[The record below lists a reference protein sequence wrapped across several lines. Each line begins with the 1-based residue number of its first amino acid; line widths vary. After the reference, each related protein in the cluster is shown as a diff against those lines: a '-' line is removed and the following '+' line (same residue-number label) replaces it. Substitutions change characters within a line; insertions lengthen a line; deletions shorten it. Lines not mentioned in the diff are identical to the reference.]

1 MALAPISLR
10 HHKFAMFGSPF
21 NILKTFTPLRM
32 LQRIVAIVLIATMAL
47 NCATGTCHGES
58 VAGGKPLHISALDVF
73 EDLAAPRSSLDRLLL
88 EDAADGHWDRLSLC
102 QAALIADG
110 VQDEESLARF
120 TQELERVRDVL
131 TREPFG
137 EEPPR
142 AVFEFMHKQVLRGVY
157 RAQCTLSRS
166 LDQGDFNCLTATVLY
181 QWLCEAC
188 GIECHPISATA
199 HVYCRIAGAES
210 CDVETTS
217 RAWTQAVQSRRDVE
231 DAAHARVITPVELV
245 GKIYYNRGSAM
256 LEQGL
261 FAEAIETLRMA
272 LELDSGH
279 QAARTNFLAAI
290 NNWALAKCDAGAYD
304 DAAQLVIQ
312 GLQLAPEYEP
322 LRTNDVYVHHRW
334 ILFLCRES
342 RYEEALEILRQS
354 QQRRPDATLF
364 RAGQLT
370 VYRAWAMSLLERD
383 QWHEARSL
391 FLDAQRDYGDR
402 PGLQACAHQAVRDF
416 ASQVEAT
423 GDHSR
428 AQAALELLKTLSDQA
443 G

>member
-1 MALAPISLR
+1 MTLTPISLR
-10 HHKFAMFGSPF
+10 HHKFAMFGSLF
-21 NILKTFTPLRM
+21 NIQRTVAALPA
-32 LQRIVAIVLIATMAL
+32 LQRIVAIVLIATAAL
-47 NCATGTCHGES
+47 SVVTDTCHGES
-58 VAGGKPLHISALDVF
+58 VAGGKPLHVSALDVF
-73 EDLAAPRSSLDRLLL
+73 EGLAAPRTSLDALLL
-88 EDAADGHWDRLSLC
+88 EDAADGHWNRFSLC
-102 QAALIADG
+102 EAAIIADG

-120 TQELERVRDVL
+120 TQELERLRDAIQ
-131 TREPFG
+131 REPLG
-137 EEPPR
+137 DEPPR
-142 AVFEFMHKQVLRGVY
+142 AVFEFMHKQALRGVY
-157 RAQCTLSRS
+157 RAQCTLGRS

-188 GIECHPISATA
+188 GIECHPVSATA
-199 HVYCRIAGAES
+199 HVYCRIAEPEN
-210 CDVETTS
+210 CDVETTA
-217 RAWTQAVQSRRDVE
+217 RAWAQAVQPRKDTADV
-231 DAAHARVITPVELV
+231 AHARVITPVELV
-245 GKIYYNRGSAM
+245 GKIYYNRGSAL
-256 LEQGL
+256 LEQGR
-261 FAEAIETLRMA
+261 FAEAIETLRTA

-279 QAARTNFLAAI
+279 QAARTNFLAAV

-304 DAAQLVIQ
+304 DAARLVIQ

-342 RYEEALEILRQS
+342 RYEEALQILRQS

-402 PGLQACAHQAVRDF
+402 PGLQACAQQAVRDF